1 MTTTKP
7 LLAALPPVPL
17 PGSLLDDAIA
27 QALAVGI
34 GDVSLA
40 TVREVLASVRPTTI
54 TLEEAALFR
63 DDRLRAL
70 DNLSALVEDFATAA
84 RTVGANDEQVRE
96 SLHLF
101 RTSCSAL
108 IEAFLATIPVDDLSE
123 HFDRRPPRAGLL
135 ARTFRNIFGR

>member
-7 LLAALPPVPL
+7 LLDALPPVPL
-17 PGSLLDDAIA
+17 PGTLLDDAIA

-34 GDVSLA
+34 SDVSLA
-40 TVREVLASVRPTTI
+40 TVREFLASARPTSI
-54 TLEEAALFR
+54 SLDEAALFR
-63 DDRLRAL
+63 DDRLQAL
-70 DNLSALVEDFATAA
+70 DHLSALVEDFATAA
-84 RTVGANDEQVRE
+84 RTVGADDEQVRE

-108 IEAFLATIPVDDLSE
+108 IEAFLATIPVDDRGE

-135 ARTFRNIFGR
+135 ARTFRNVFGR